1 MADFVSTLHGW
12 TTREFERKKVGS
24 NECYSKRSHV
34 FDEWTEDSLLFR
46 HIQFVIF
53 LVFYVVIFLFG
64 GTISVRFSDVARA
77 ARTKVD
83 CLLGLHLAFH

>member
-1 MADFVSTLHGW
+1 MNL
-12 TTREFERKKVGS
+12 KKKSGS
-24 NECYSKRSHV
+24 NECYSTRSHV

-46 HIQFVIF
+46 HIQFVCYI
-53 LVFYVVIFLFG
+53 LVFYVVIVLG
-64 GTISVRFSDVARA
+64 GTISVRFSDAARA